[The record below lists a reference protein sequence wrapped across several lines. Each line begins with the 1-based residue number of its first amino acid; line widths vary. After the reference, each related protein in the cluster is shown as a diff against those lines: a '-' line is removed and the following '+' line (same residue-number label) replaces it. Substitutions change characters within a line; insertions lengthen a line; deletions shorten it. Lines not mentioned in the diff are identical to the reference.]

1 LNQTRICHLY
11 TNSRVMND
19 SAHHEH
25 RKLAS
30 AEAAAFAQVIVA
42 GGPAS
47 PASVALFGESSS
59 SKSLFID
66 RFISTINKLTK
77 GEPPPGQGRFA
88 TVRFS
93 ALPSEHGQ
101 LWAHFVEHLFAELK
115 LGSAG
120 AEATSD
126 ADPLAA
132 QLTAVF
138 KLDDQAKRV
147 LRARERVA
155 RAEVAMERAREA
167 YEKIYGKPV
176 RSAEKVSADVTGEI
190 FAGRLK
196 NDKSKLARFGRDLGV
211 RNMNEDTMRALM
223 AEASTRLGRTR
234 MLASSLISIV
244 KRRPL
249 IFLVTTILAIVATAA
264 ATFSFDT
271 IGVDYL
277 ARFMPDDLARP
288 VGDVTIAVTAAVLAF
303 RLGLFGPARAIG
315 YLRHLDKQIRMTVEQ
330 ETGREQVKSSAKAT
344 VLAKR
349 ETGMGDARQ
358 ALTDAERELNDARA
372 ELAAATPGNNPA
384 GEAPVRPPRLA
395 KAQPGDLS
403 DTTDSSDPAPAS
415 PLAEEYAKNTAEGA
429 AEIADGQDGKAAEG
443 ATEAEAA
450 AGASAATSPVP
461 DKPLAPVGRVV
472 VIFDGLDR
480 CGNSALA
487 DALRAFDALMTLPQ
501 FTVLATLDQERINKT
516 LRREDEKRAIEQ
528 EDELGQQRRPTD
540 DFMPGAGATA
550 LSDEYLCGRFDT
562 FYWVRDEVEPNLAH
576 NSASVGA
583 HLAELAS
590 DNDDE
595 WWNALGGSGGGSEAE
610 FRGAI
615 EEIALSQPERKLIQ
629 RLDVIANQSAGGGQ
643 RLIHAYYLIKTA
655 LGPALTEGFVGA
667 EGNRPHYRAVL
678 AQLGFICGMPRL
690 FERYVA
696 VQSMSARRS
705 EDMHGLIMRL
715 RRLHFDRIRGGGRY
729 MEVLQMLEE
738 LDPGKAMVHA
748 LALHANT
755 AARFSLCSP
764 DLVPLFDVPRKQ
776 GEERSRSG
784 AHV

>member
-1 LNQTRICHLY
+1 
-11 TNSRVMND
+11 MNE
-19 SAHHEH
+19 SAHQEH
-25 RKLAS
+25 RKLAA

-66 RFISTINKLTK
+66 RLVTTMNRLTQ

-101 LWAHFVEHLFAELK
+101 LWAHFVEHLFAELS

-120 AEATSD
+120 AETTSES
-126 ADPLAA
+126 DPLAT
-132 QLTAVF
+132 QLANVF

-155 RAEVAMERAREA
+155 RAEAAMDRAREA
-167 YEKIYGKPV
+167 YEKIFGKPV
-176 RSAEKVSADVTGEI
+176 RSAEKVSADVTSEI
-190 FAGRLK
+190 FAERLK
-196 NDKSKLARFGRDLGV
+196 NDKTKLARFARDLGARGV
-211 RNMNEDTMRALM
+211 SEDALRALM
-223 AEASTRLGRTR
+223 SEAATRVGRTR
-234 MLASSLISIV
+234 MLATSLISIV
-244 KRRPL
+244 KRRPF
-249 IFLVTTILAIVATAA
+249 IVLVSTVVAIVATAA
-264 ATFSFDT
+264 ATFSFDS
-271 IGVDYL
+271 IGVGYL
-277 ARFMPDDLARP
+277 TQFMPEALARP
-288 VGDVTIAVTAAVLAF
+288 IGDAVIAVTAAVLAF
-303 RLGLFGPARAIG
+303 RIGLFGPARAIG
-315 YLRHLDKQIRMTVEQ
+315 YLRHLDKQIRMNIER

-349 ETGMGDARQ
+349 ESSVGDARQ
-358 ALTDAERELNDARA
+358 VLTDAERELNDARA
-372 ELAAATPGNNPA
+372 ELAAATPGGSPNDAPPA
-384 GEAPVRPPRLA
+384 RAPRPA
-395 KAQPGDLS
+395 KA
-403 DTTDSSDPAPAS
+403 APAS
-415 PLAEEYAKNTAEGA
+415 AAGAAAAAAAQAAEEYAKANEEGQAE
-429 AEIADGQDGKAAEG
+429 AENSPEG
-443 ATEAEAA
+443 TTPEAA
-450 AGASAATSPVP
+450 AADGANAASAASAADTAGATPAAEVP
-461 DKPLAPVGRVV
+461 AKPLAPVGRVV

-480 CGNSALA
+480 CGNNALA
-487 DALRAFDALMTLPQ
+487 DALRAFDAMMTLPQ
-501 FTVLATLDQERINKT
+501 FTVFATLDQERINKT
-516 LRREDEKRAIEQ
+516 LRREEEKRAIEQ
-528 EDELGQQRRPTD
+528 EDELGLSQRPATD
-540 DFMPGAGATA
+540 FTPGAGATA
-550 LSDEYLCGRFDT
+550 MSDEYLCSRFDT
-562 FYWVRDEVEPNLAH
+562 FYWVRDEVEPDLAH

-590 DNDDE
+590 DNDEE
-595 WWNALGGSGGGSEAE
+595 WWSTLGGGNSEVEYA
-610 FRGAI
+610 GAI

-643 RLIHAYYLIKTA
+643 RLIHAYYLVKTA
-655 LGPALTEGFVGA
+655 LGPAAVEGFVGA
-667 EGNRPHYRAVL
+667 EGTRPHYRAVL

-696 VQSMSARRS
+696 VQSMSARRG

-738 LDPGKAMVHA
+738 LDPSKAMVHA

-764 DLVPLFDVPRKQ
+764 DLVPTFDPPRKQ
-776 GEERSRSG
+776 DNRS
-784 AHV
+784 AALA

>member
-1 LNQTRICHLY
+1 MSEST
-11 TNSRVMND
+11 
-19 SAHHEH
+19 HHEH
-25 RKLAS
+25 RKLAA
-30 AEAAAFAQVIVA
+30 AEAAAFAQVIAA

-47 PASVALFGESSS
+47 PASIALFGESSS

-66 RFISTINKLTK
+66 RLVSTMNRLTQ
-77 GEPPPGQGRFA
+77 GEPAPGQGRFV

-101 LWAHFVEHLFAELK
+101 LWAHFVEHLFAELQI
-115 LGSAG
+115 GSAS
-120 AEATSD
+120 AETSSE

-132 QLTAVF
+132 QLMGVF

-155 RAEVAMERAREA
+155 RAEASMERAREA

-176 RSAEKVSADVTGEI
+176 RSAERVSAEVTSEI
-190 FAGRLK
+190 FADRMK
-196 NDKSKLARFGRDLGV
+196 KDKAKLLHFARDLGV
-211 RNMNEDTMRALM
+211 RTVNEDVLTLLM
-223 AEASTRLGRTR
+223 ADASTRVGRTR
-234 MLASSLISIV
+234 MLASALISIV

-249 IFLVTTILAIVATAA
+249 VFVITTLLAIVATAA

-271 IGVDYL
+271 MGVDFL
-277 ARFMPDDLARP
+277 ARFMPEALARP
-288 VGDVTIAVTAAVLAF
+288 LGDATIALTAAVLAF
-303 RLGLFGPARAIG
+303 RLGLFGPARAIA
-315 YLRHLDKQIRMTVEQ
+315 YLRHLDKHIRTTVES

-349 ETGMGDARQ
+349 ETGVGNARQ
-358 ALTDAERELNDARA
+358 VLTDAERELNDARA
-372 ELAAATPGNNPA
+372 ELAAATPGGNPN
-384 GEAPVRPPRLA
+384 GEPPARPPRPA
-395 KAQPGDLS
+395 KLS
-403 DTTDSSDPAPAS
+403 RAEEAEQAAAA
-415 PLAEEYAKNTAEGA
+415 LVAEEYAKAAAQAEAGAEGLPQGSA
-429 AEIADGQDGKAAEG
+429 P
-443 ATEAEAA
+443 EAGTDDAA
-450 AGASAATSPVP
+450 AAAASAAAEAGAPAEP

-487 DALRAFDALMTLPQ
+487 DALRAFDAMMTLPQ
-501 FTVLATLDQERINKT
+501 FTVIATLDQERINKT

-528 EDELGQQRRPTD
+528 EDELGQQRRAAD
-540 DFMPGAGATA
+540 DFTPGAGATA
-550 LSDEYLCGRFDT
+550 MSDEYLCGRFDT
-562 FYWVRDEVEPNLAH
+562 FYWVRDEVEPDLAH

-590 DNDDE
+590 DNDEE
-595 WWNALGGSGGGSEAE
+595 WWSAIGGSGETE
-610 FRGAI
+610 FSAAAI
-615 EEIALSQPERKLIQ
+615 EEIALSPAERKLIQ
-629 RLDVIANQSAGGGQ
+629 RLDVMANQSAGGGQ

-655 LGPALTEGFVGA
+655 LGPASVEGFIGA
-667 EGNRPHYRAVL
+667 EGNRPHYRAML

-696 VQSMSARRS
+696 VQSMSARRG

-764 DLVPLFDVPRKQ
+764 DLVPLFEPPRKQ
-776 GEERSRSG
+776 GERDEHSRS
-784 AHV
+784 ALHA

>member
-1 LNQTRICHLY
+1 MSEST
-11 TNSRVMND
+11 
-19 SAHHEH
+19 HHEH
-25 RKLAS
+25 RKLAA

-47 PASVALFGESSS
+47 PASIALFGESSS

-66 RFISTINKLTK
+66 RLLTTINRLTH
-77 GEPPPGQGRFA
+77 GDPAPGQGRFV

-120 AEATSD
+120 AESTHES
-126 ADPLAA
+126 DPLAA
-132 QLTAVF
+132 QLMDVF
-138 KLDDQAKRV
+138 KLDGQAKRV

-155 RAEVAMERAREA
+155 RAEAAMERAREA
-167 YEKIYGKPV
+167 YETIYGKPV
-176 RSAEKVSADVTGEI
+176 RSAERVSAEVTSEI
-190 FAGRLK
+190 FAGRMK
-196 NDKSKLARFGRDLGV
+196 NDKAKLLRFARDLGV
-211 RNMNEDTMRALM
+211 RTVSEDVLRSLM
-223 AEASTRLGRTR
+223 ADASTRVGRTR

-249 IFLVTTILAIVATAA
+249 IFVITTLLAIVATAA

-271 IGVDYL
+271 IGVDFL
-277 ARFMPDDLARP
+277 ARFMPETLARP
-288 VGDVTIAVTAAVLAF
+288 LGDAAIAVTAAVLAF
-303 RLGLFGPARAIG
+303 RLGLFGPARAIA
-315 YLRHLDKQIRMTVEQ
+315 YLRHLDKHIRTTVER

-349 ETGMGDARQ
+349 ETGVGDARQ
-358 ALTDAERELNDARA
+358 GLTDAERELNDARA
-372 ELAAATPGNNPA
+372 ELAAATPGGNPA
-384 GEAPVRPPRLA
+384 GEPPARPPRLA
-395 KAQPGDLS
+395 KAPRGDE
-403 DTTDSSDPAPAS
+403 AEAS
-415 PLAEEYAKNTAEGA
+415 AAAQVAEEYAKAAAQAEQAGAEGA
-429 AEIADGQDGKAAEG
+429 PGGSAPEAGTDAA
-443 ATEAEAA
+443 AVPDAA
-450 AGASAATSPVP
+450 AGAPGVP

-487 DALRAFDALMTLPQ
+487 DALRAFDAMMTLPQ

-528 EDELGQQRRPTD
+528 DDELGQQRRPAD

-550 LSDEYLCGRFDT
+550 MSDEYLCGRFDT
-562 FYWVRDEVEPNLAH
+562 FYWVRDEVEPDLAH

-590 DNDDE
+590 DNDEE
-595 WWNALGGSGGGSEAE
+595 WWNALGTSSEAE
-610 FRGAI
+610 FSGAV
-615 EEIALSQPERKLIQ
+615 EEIALSPPERKLIQ

-655 LGPALTEGFVGA
+655 LGPASVEGFIGA
-667 EGNRPHYRAVL
+667 EGTRPHYRAVL

-696 VQSMSARRS
+696 VQSMSARRG

-764 DLVPLFDVPRKQ
+764 DLVPLFDPPRKQ
-776 GEERSRSG
+776 GERDEQSRS
-784 AHV
+784 ALHA